1 MCDCLFTSN
10 RKEKV
15 FVIII
20 CIFVYN
26 IKNYIYVSVKVHVI
40 TGLSVFYISN
50 QYVVKWAATEKL
62 KM

>member
-20 CIFVYN
+20 YIVVYN
-26 IKNYIYVSVKVHVI
+26 IKNYIYTLVWKFMSLQACLYFI
-40 TGLSVFYISN
+40 
-50 QYVVKWAATEKL
+50 
-62 KM
+62 